1 MGGIVGRCACAV
13 KCYLS
18 KSAVFFLRIFL
29 VGIRR
34 EFFADFLLFIL
45 VYAKLAR
52 NFSRIFND
60 FYPL

>member
-18 KSAVFFLRIFL
+18 KSAVIFLRVFL
-29 VGIRR
+29 AGLR
-34 EFFADFLLFIL
+34 EFFADILLFISG
-45 VYAKLAR
+45 YAKLAR
-52 NFSRIFND
+52 NFFRIFND

>member
-1 MGGIVGRCACAV
+1 MSEIVGRCAYAV

-18 KSAVFFLRIFL
+18 KSAVIFQRVFT
-29 VGIRR
+29 VGLR

-52 NFSRIFND
+52 NFFRIFE
-60 FYPL
+60 

>member
-18 KSAVFFLRIFL
+18 KSAVIFQRVFSAGL
-29 VGIRR
+29 R

-52 NFSRIFND
+52 NFFRIFE
-60 FYPL
+60 

>member
-1 MGGIVGRCACAV
+1 MSEIVGRCAYAV

-18 KSAVFFLRIFL
+18 KSAVIFLRVFL
-29 VGIRR
+29 AGLR
-34 EFFADFLLFIL
+34 EFFADILLFIL